1 VRPALAVLVTYH
13 NEGGLL
19 TECLGSLAAQ
29 SGVDEIIIFDD
40 ASKVRP
46 EAYLPAD
53 LPVQVLR
60 SEQNVGPSVGRNR
73 LLAASRADYIHFHD
87 ADDLFLPGWVD
98 QVRSGIDENVDCVF
112 TEVATIHE
120 NGEKHSGVIGLERL
134 ERDRDLLAFALQHS
148 ILTLAGTYR
157 RELVERIGGYNE
169 RLWQSEDYDFHA
181 RIALA
186 QPSWRLHVQ
195 SLVCAR
201 VRPSSRSRREQEVWL
216 SAWQAV
222 RELQPEIPTSHQP
235 DLAAFS
241 EKTGR
246 HLLRL
251 GRRAEGLAAIQ
262 FAEDH
267 GVRSSELQPAYRWL
281 ARRVGL
287 VRAHR
292 FASMYRALL
301 PAGVRQLLAAFRNS

>member
-1 VRPALAVLVTYH
+1 MKPALAVLVTYH
-13 NEGGLL
+13 NEGSLL
-19 TECLGSLAAQ
+19 AECLSSLDAQ
-29 SGVDEIIIFDD
+29 AGVDEIVIFDD

-46 EAYLPAD
+46 EAYLPAR

-73 LLAASRADYIHFHD
+73 LLAASRADYVHFHD
-87 ADDLFLPGWVD
+87 ADDLFLPGWVE
-98 QVRSGIDENVDCVF
+98 QVRRAMANGVDCVF
-112 TEVATIHE
+112 TEVETVHE

-134 ERDRDLLAFALQHS
+134 ERERDLLAFALQHS

-169 RLWQSEDYDFHA
+169 RLWQSEDFDFHA
-181 RIALA
+181 RVALA
-186 QPSWRLHVQ
+186 QPSWRLHTQ
-195 SLVCAR
+195 SLVRAR
-201 VRPSSRSRREQEVWL
+201 VRSVSRSRRQEEVWL

-222 RELQPEIPTSHQP
+222 RELQPRVPAGHQP

-241 EKTGR
+241 EKVGR

-251 GRRAEGLAAIQ
+251 GRQVEGLAAIQ

-267 GVRSSELQPAYRWL
+267 GVRSSELQPGYRWL

-292 FASMYRALL
+292 FASMYRSLL

>member
-1 VRPALAVLVTYH
+1 VKPALAVLVTYH
-13 NEGGLL
+13 NEGALL
-19 TECLGSLAAQ
+19 TECLSSLAAQ
-29 SGVDEIIIFDD
+29 SGVAEVIVFDD

-46 EAYLPAD
+46 EAYLPANV
-53 LPVQVLR
+53 PVQVLR
-60 SEQNVGPSVGRNR
+60 SEQNVGPSVGRNQ

-87 ADDLFLPGWVD
+87 ADDLFLPGWLS
-98 QVRSGIDENVDCVF
+98 QVCSGIADGVDCVF
-112 TEVATIHE
+112 TEVETIHE
-120 NGEKHSGVIGLERL
+120 NGAKHSGVIGLERL
-134 ERDRDLLAFALQHS
+134 ERNRDLLAFALQHS
-148 ILTLAGTYR
+148 ILTVAGTYR
-157 RELVERIGGYNE
+157 RELAERIGGYNE

-181 RIALA
+181 RVALA
-186 QPSWRLHVQ
+186 QPSWRLHTQ
-195 SLVCAR
+195 SLVRAR
-201 VRPSSRSRREQEVWL
+201 VRNLSRSRREEEVWL
-216 SAWQAV
+216 SAWQAL
-222 RELQPEIPTSHQP
+222 RELQPEVPASHLP

-241 EKTGR
+241 EKVGR

-251 GRRAEGLAAIQ
+251 GRRDEGLAAIQ

-292 FASMYRALL
+292 FASIYRALL